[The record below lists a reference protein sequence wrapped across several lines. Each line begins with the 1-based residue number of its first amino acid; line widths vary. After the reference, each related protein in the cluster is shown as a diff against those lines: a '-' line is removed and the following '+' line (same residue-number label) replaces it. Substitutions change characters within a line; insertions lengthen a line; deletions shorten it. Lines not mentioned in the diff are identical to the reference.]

1 LRQDFLAHCIAAKK
15 CSRNFD
21 FRDIYGNH
29 MSGPLNWI
37 DDELT
42 SLERGGLVRRRRQV
56 TTRPGARCIVEG
68 RELVNFAS
76 NDYLNLAHD
85 PRVIAAAQRALAES
99 GVGATASA
107 LISGRSGWHVALEES
122 LARFERQPSAVLF
135 PTGFA
140 ANVGTIC
147 ALAEKDDV
155 IFSDQLNH
163 ASLIDGC
170 RLSRARVCIYR
181 HDDLNALRSGLHN
194 SPASG
199 RRVIVTDSVF
209 SMDGDL
215 APLPDLCELAE
226 QFDAI
231 LIVDEAHAT
240 GVLGANGRG
249 VAELQGVEDRVAIR
263 VGTLSKGV
271 GTLGGFVAGPQNLI
285 DWLWNRA
292 RTQIFST
299 ALPPSIC
306 AAAAEAIR
314 LIETEPERRQRL
326 LQSAAYLRRKI
337 VDSGI
342 ETVAHAVGPIV
353 PVILHTPERA
363 VQAARQIEEQGFLVG
378 AIRPPSVPQ
387 GTSRL
392 RITLSSA
399 HDAADIDRLIRALLA
414 ARCGPI

>member
-1 LRQDFLAHCIAAKK
+1 
-15 CSRNFD
+15 
-21 FRDIYGNH
+21 
-29 MSGPLNWI
+29 MSETLKWI
-37 DDELT
+37 DTELA
-42 SLERGGLVRRRRQV
+42 SLEREGLVRRRRQV
-56 TTRPGARCIVEG
+56 TTLPAARCLVGG
-68 RELVNFAS
+68 RELINFAS

-107 LISGRSGWHVALEES
+107 LISGRSGWHVALEEC
-122 LARFERQPSAVLF
+122 LARFERQPAAVLF

-147 ALAEKDDV
+147 ALAGKDDAV
-155 IFSDQLNH
+155 FSDRLNH

-170 RLSRARVCIYR
+170 RLCGARVSIYQ
-181 HDDLNALRSGLHN
+181 HDDLAGLRNELEKC
-194 SPASG
+194 AIRG
-199 RRVIVTDSVF
+199 RRLIVTDSVF

-215 APLPDLCELAE
+215 APLPELCDLAE
-226 QFDAI
+226 RFDAI
-231 LIVDEAHAT
+231 LVVDEAHAT
-240 GVLGANGRG
+240 GVFGPNGRG
-249 VAELQGVEDRVAIR
+249 VAELQGMEHRVAVR

-306 AAAAEAIR
+306 AAACEAIR
-314 LIETEPERRQRL
+314 IIESEPERRQRL
-326 LQSAAYLRRKI
+326 LQSAADLRRKI
-337 VDSGI
+337 VDAGI
-342 ETVAHAVGPIV
+342 DTVPYAVGPIV

-363 VQAARQIEEQGFLVG
+363 IQAARHLESQGFLVG
-378 AIRPPSVPQ
+378 AIRPPTVPQ

-392 RITLSSA
+392 RITLSSG
-399 HDAADIDRLIRALLA
+399 HEPVDIDRLVAALA
-414 ARCGPI
+414 AACCGPV

>member
-1 LRQDFLAHCIAAKK
+1 MKT
-15 CSRNFD
+15 
-21 FRDIYGNH
+21 GNTWPNIPPRLSAPQAMQLENR
-29 MSGPLNWI
+29 MSGPLKWI
-37 DDELT
+37 DTELA
-42 SLERGGLVRRRRQV
+42 SLEREGLVRRRRQV
-56 TTRPGARCIVEG
+56 TSLPDARCLVDG
-68 RELVNFAS
+68 RQLVNFAS

-85 PRVIAAAQRALAES
+85 PRVIAAAQRALAEA

-107 LISGRSGWHVALEES
+107 LISGRSAWHVALEES
-122 LARFERQPSAVLF
+122 LARFERQPAAVLF

-140 ANVGTIC
+140 ANAGTIC
-147 ALAEKDDV
+147 ALAGNDDV
-155 IFSDQLNH
+155 VFSDQLNH

-170 RLSRARVCIYR
+170 RLSQARVRIYR
-181 HDDLNALRSGLHN
+181 HDDLAALKNELQQC
-194 SPASG
+194 PAKG
-199 RRVIVTDSVF
+199 RRLIVTDSAF

-215 APLPDLCELAE
+215 APLPELCDLSE

-240 GVLGANGRG
+240 GVFGSNGRG
-249 VAELQGVEDRVAIR
+249 VAELQGVEHRVAVR

-271 GTLGGFVAGPQNLI
+271 GALGGFVAGPQSLI

-306 AAAAEAIR
+306 AAASEAIR

-326 LQSAAYLRRKI
+326 LQSAADLRRKI
-337 VDSGI
+337 VAAGI
-342 ETVAHAVGPIV
+342 ETVTQAVGPIV

-363 VQAARQIEEQGFLVG
+363 VQVARQLEIEGFLVG

-392 RITLSSA
+392 RITLSCG
-399 HDAADIDRLIRALLA
+399 HDPADIDRLVAVLRAA
-414 ARCGPI
+414 CCGHV